1 MINKNTRGGGPEA
14 GGVPQITLE
23 KGAMGTSRVKPPP
36 PPISAAWRAT
46 DPRPDQATTKAPPTV
61 SRQNS
66 GTPDAVSRAQPI
78 RPRGARQARGVVSV
92 EREKAGTMREDYNS
106 HGSARTGEP
115 RWEIGSLAC
124 PEVGVSTVKV
134 GTKVRECRILAP
146 FLPTDVVKHS
156 CECDDNSAVYIN
168 MPPPPASTCFI

>member
-1 MINKNTRGGGPEA
+1 
-14 GGVPQITLE
+14 
-23 KGAMGTSRVKPPP
+23 
-36 PPISAAWRAT
+36 
-46 DPRPDQATTKAPPTV
+46 
-61 SRQNS
+61 
-66 GTPDAVSRAQPI
+66 
-78 RPRGARQARGVVSV
+78 
-92 EREKAGTMREDYNS
+92 MREDYNS
-106 HGSARTGEP
+106 HGSARTEEP

-168 MPPPPASTCFI
+168 MPPPRKYLFHIVVDDPPTLPGPPLFFQRSILLQTKIRTAFLFVFLCLSVLTYEVDYSNTLQRKNSQLDLWQVYSPYWLPEFLGKILN